1 MNILYKIAILLF
13 ASSVIIGC
21 DSEAKFEGDGNENNV
36 VSNFLSDVK
45 SLEIDT
51 NTNSIVAF
59 KELAEEIADNKM
71 VVSKKNIKKLSYD
84 KI

>member
-1 MNILYKIAILLF
+1 MRMINNIAILFF
-13 ASSVIIGC
+13 ASVVIIGC
-21 DSEAKFEGDGNENNV
+21 DSKTKLKGDGNENNV

-59 KELAEEIADNKM
+59 KELAEEIADNKI
-71 VVSKKNIKKLSYD
+71 VISKKTLKKH
-84 KI
+84 